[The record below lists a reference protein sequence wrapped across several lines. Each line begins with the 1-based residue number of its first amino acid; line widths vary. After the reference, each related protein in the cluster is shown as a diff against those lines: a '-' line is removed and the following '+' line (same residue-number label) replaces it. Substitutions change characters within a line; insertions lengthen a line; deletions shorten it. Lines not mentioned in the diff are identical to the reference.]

1 MEDFAKN
8 GTTNLHTS
16 IPEDQD
22 GNQTRELME
31 DTTTAETQ
39 IIKVIHFGAIP
50 PIARRDGNI
59 VIQNQ
64 KIALMPVLVSKI
76 HFQESKSNATSI
88 QITTTLL
95 NPSKRIKKPMKLKS
109 KPKNP

>member
-1 MEDFAKN
+1 VEDFAKN

-22 GNQTRELME
+22 GEKTRELME

-39 IIKVIHFGAIP
+39 IMKVIPFGVIP

-59 VIQNQ
+59 VIQSHW
-64 KIALMPVLVSKI
+64 IAPMPVLVLKI
-76 HFQESKSNATSI
+76 HFPASKSNATLI
-88 QITTTLL
+88 QTTPTLL
-95 NPSKRIKKPMKLKS
+95 KPSKRIKKPMKLDK
-109 KPKNP
+109 KLKNP